1 MCILVQ
7 IVLDHGDKALEADFE
22 TAVQHAGYGKFQT
35 ILLAICG
42 TVYATCAI
50 GTTTLS
56 FVLPSA
62 ECDFNLTSA
71 DKGKLSAVPV
81 IGMIFGCPIWGSV
94 ANTKGRKT
102 AILLSLLID
111 FLAAVISSVVTNFE
125 VFSMCR
131 FFNGFGIIG
140 ATSVVF
146 SYLGEFLSEEHRDVF
161 LGRLE
166 IFWTIGIIILPG
178 VAFPFLNKTVMD
190 YFSTIDAFSSWRI
203 FVLVCGLP
211 SLISVIALYFLP
223 ESPKF
228 LISKGKYDQAR
239 QVFQRM
245 YECNTGNSKYSYP
258 VLRLKGECDNSNVDM
273 KFLKKRPLS
282 IRIEENIEKL
292 MGLIKVLFSLP
303 YLKYLAIS
311 CFVDFGLM
319 ASYITMIMWFPE
331 IFERFNAYEKY
342 QTDSPELGV
351 CVVSA
356 NKDTSTNIFEEFLKT
371 FRKCDPSIDNRV
383 FIETVIIGCS
393 CIPTAVS
400 LSYFMKKLGK
410 NRVLVISLVLS
421 GTATLL
427 LNWVQNSTQTIIL
440 SCIFEALASLMEAVI
455 FCVVVDSFPT
465 NVRAIALAITAT
477 FGRLGAIFGNVI
489 FGVLIDVNC
498 VIPIYVFAGL
508 QIASGILCLT
518 MPQKENY
525 IPLH

>member
-1 MCILVQ
+1 M
-7 IVLDHGDKALEADFE
+7 A
-22 TAVQHAGYGKFQT
+22 
-35 ILLAICG
+35 
-42 TVYATCAI
+42 
-50 GTTTLS
+50 TLS
-56 FVLPSA
+56 RCCLPS
-62 ECDFNLTSA
+62 
-71 DKGKLSAVPV
+71 
-81 IGMIFGCPIWGSV
+81 GMCFC
-94 ANTKGRKT
+94 
-102 AILLSLLID
+102 
-111 FLAAVISSVVTNFE
+111 
-125 VFSMCR
+125 
-131 FFNGFGIIG
+131 
-140 ATSVVF
+140 
-146 SYLGEFLSEEHRDVF
+146 
-161 LGRLE
+161 
-166 IFWTIGIIILPG
+166 